1 MIMNQIELRKEI
13 SSGCCVFRKSDTDI
27 QILLIQA
34 RKNDRWGFPKGRF
47 NGNESPEFCAIRETI
62 EETGVVPTITNYV
75 GCVDIKNKV
84 RMKRVFCYNA
94 ILNDKF
100 IFDRDHENHD
110 VKWFS
115 IYRLPFIVPYQY
127 HLIKKSVKQF
137 LKLINEKR

>member
-1 MIMNQIELRKEI
+1 MIMNQSELRKEI
-13 SSGCCVFRKSDTDI
+13 SSGCCVFRKSESGI
-27 QILLIQA
+27 EILLIQP

-62 EETGVVPTITNYV
+62 EETGIVPTITDYV

-84 RMKRVFCYNA
+84 RVKRVFCYNA

-100 IFDRDHENHD
+100 YFDRDEENHD

-115 IYRLPFIVPYQY
+115 INRLPFIVPYQY
-127 HLIKKSVKQF
+127 DLIKKSVKKF
-137 LKLINEKR
+137 LKLYGKK